1 MIRGARMPE
10 WDTDTFN
17 PRAFGGAWIR
27 FRGTAEWLVFI
38 TAIINPPNVFI
49 MALVAAIDAITMVPN
64 ADKLIYRNVPLP
76 VIVRKPDTIC
86 RTDVRATE
94 VLQLETVCLIVAPA
108 DTHTQT
114 AGVR

>member
-17 PRAFGGAWIR
+17 PGAFGGAWIR
-27 FRGTAEWLVFI
+27 FWGTAEWLVFI
-38 TAIINPPNVFI
+38 TTVINPPSVITALLYVGKDANMMERGAGLFI
-49 MALVAAIDAITMVPN
+49 GFN
-64 ADKLIYRNVPLP
+64 AVKA
-76 VIVRKPDTIC
+76 VIARKPDTIC

-94 VLQLETVCLIVAPA
+94 VLQLETVCLIVAPTG
-108 DTHTQT
+108 THIQT